1 MRGLSK
7 KKIYFIVFLSIALL
21 CTLGFLWAWFVTRDI
36 RKNVAGALN
45 QAQKVEVK
53 NLILTETKNQKKY
66 WELYAKTGSYDSSMQ
81 LVVLTGIIGNFYD
94 EDKNVA
100 LSFESPKGT
109 YRDSDKNVTL
119 EGETLIVS
127 KDGSSILA
135 DKIEWGGKN
144 TDIVAS
150 GNVRIAKDEDFSTVS
165 EKAVFTSDFTF
176 FKIIGKTQV
185 RVFAKEGKEQ
195 EKVDLFNT
203 KEK

>member
-81 LVVLTGIIGNFYD
+81 IVVLTGIIGNFYD

-165 EKAVFTSDFTF
+165 EKAVFNSDFTF
-176 FKIIGKTQV
+176 FKIII
-185 RVFAKEGKEQ
+185 F
-195 EKVDLFNT
+195 
-203 KEK
+203 